1 MTLRRPCVSNL
12 AQVACQ
18 TVRTQVTETQQVPE
32 DALSQRKT
40 GLLLSVLCGGNSSS
54 KMATWWGAGARDA
67 TFLGHLWAQYNST
80 SAALLPNAPQ
90 VRDPLQFTAALP
102 MPTDG

>member
-1 MTLRRPCVSNL
+1 MTLRRPRVSNL

-18 TVRTQVTETQQVPE
+18 TVHTQVTETQQVPE

-67 TFLGHLWAQYNST
+67 TFPGHLWAQYNT